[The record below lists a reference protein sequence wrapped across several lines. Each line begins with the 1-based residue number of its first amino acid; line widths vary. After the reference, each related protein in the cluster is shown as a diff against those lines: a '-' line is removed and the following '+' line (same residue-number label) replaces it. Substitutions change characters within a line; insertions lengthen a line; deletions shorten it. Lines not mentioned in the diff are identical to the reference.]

1 MDAKH
6 EDDGSKPSLMPPH
19 PQLLAALEVAPDLV
33 DAPHISQMSFGRPSL
48 SARTGTARGLNDGTI
63 FPDSDF
69 APTVPP
75 RRMRRAALERAPLRG
90 VVRVAVV
97 LVDFPDQRM
106 SRSAAQ
112 RFKKL
117 FFSYGTIPTGSV
129 TEYFS
134 EVSNKNISL
143 NGEVV
148 GPFGMPQ
155 TLREYANRNN
165 GTSSMPPN
173 ARTLAADALD
183 AAKSK
188 MDFKPYDN
196 DGNGYVDAFIVV
208 HAGRGAEVTGNR
220 NDIWSLKWVLPSVV
234 SANGV
239 NIYGFLTIPEDAYI
253 GVCAHELGHLLFGWP
268 DLYDIDQSSQ
278 GIGNWCLMAGGSWGG
293 SPPGVQPCHPSAWC
307 KVLQQWVT
315 VHTPSTAQS
324 ITLRDVATSHEVY
337 RLWTGG
343 STTSKE
349 YFLLE
354 NRAFTGFDRSLPG
367 FGLIIW
373 HIDDSKQDNSDET
386 HYLVAMKQA
395 DGLNQLATSTAGR
408 GDPGDPYPGTTN
420 NRSFTNT
427 SNPNS
432 QSYSGRATRVSVTNI
447 SDAGATMTMDIN
459 V

>member
-1 MDAKH
+1 M
-6 EDDGSKPSLMPPH
+6 
-19 PQLLAALEVAPDLV
+19 
-33 DAPHISQMSFGRPSL
+33 
-48 SARTGTARGLNDGTI
+48 GTD
-63 FPDSDF
+63 
-69 APTVPP
+69 
-75 RRMRRAALERAPLRG
+75 
-90 VVRVAVV
+90 RVAVV

-307 KVLQQWVT
+307 KVLQQWVK

-367 FGLIIW
+367 FGLISMYFI
-373 HIDDSKQDNSDET
+373 
-386 HYLVAMKQA
+386 QA
-395 DGLNQLATSTAGR
+395 TAYPVLIPLHSLAYR
-408 GDPGDPYPGTTN
+408 
-420 NRSFTNT
+420 
-427 SNPNS
+427 
-432 QSYSGRATRVSVTNI
+432 
-447 SDAGATMTMDIN
+447 
-459 V
+459 